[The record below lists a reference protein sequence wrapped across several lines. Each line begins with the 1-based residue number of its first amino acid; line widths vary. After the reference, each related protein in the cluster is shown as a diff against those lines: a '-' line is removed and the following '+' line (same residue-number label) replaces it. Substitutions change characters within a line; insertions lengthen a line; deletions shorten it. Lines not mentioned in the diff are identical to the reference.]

1 MLLFATAAFASCE
14 RAEEKQEPER
24 VAGQIVRVG
33 ETVLA
38 EVDLENLLPEGE
50 RIPFTTEEKKRFVQR
65 WVDAEVLYQEAAR
78 RGLKDDPRIQARLR
92 SLEQEFLAD
101 HLTFLELRERTTV
114 TDEEVMEYFR
124 EHEEEYRYEY
134 KVSHILVNTLEEA
147 EEVKDLLNRN
157 SFSWVANRYSI
168 DPVARRGGNLGYL
181 TKGNMIPEF
190 EKVIFDMEPGEVSDI
205 VKSDFGYHIIKLIG
219 ARESL
224 VQVGLGDVREQI
236 MNNLMIEKRKKAYGD
251 FLDALRSVADIEYYE
266 QAYTTDSV
274 TESGVDTAGSG
285 EQGDTARVEEDDR

>member
-1 MLLFATAAFASCE
+1 MLLFAAAAFTGCE

-24 VAGQIVRVG
+24 VAGEIVRVG

-181 TKGNMIPEF
+181 TRGNMIPEF

-274 TESGVDTAGSG
+274 TESGTDTAGSG
-285 EQGDTARVEEDDR
+285 QQGDTARVEEDDR